1 MINIELWNQ
10 RRKELKISLL
20 ALSQKTE
27 ISIST
32 IKDIFRGATPDPRV
46 ETVQRIEKALGLDKE
61 KSPPPE
67 LAEGEKAWLK
77 LYYELNEDDQA
88 TLIKVVQA
96 FKDMS
101 DEQRAFMMQ
110 AIRLATKQ

>member
-1 MINIELWNQ
+1 MEIQEIKAYMKSEKITYDELA
-10 RRKELKISLL
+10 RRSGL
-20 ALSQKTE
+20 
-27 ISIST
+27 SIST
-32 IKDIFRGATPDPRV
+32 IKKIFSGISKYPRID
-46 ETVQRIEKALGLDKE
+46 TIQIIEKALGLDKE

-101 DEQRAFMMQ
+101 DEQRLFMMQ

>member
-1 MINIELWNQ
+1 MDIELWKKQ
-10 RRKELKISLL
+10 KKELKLTFDDL
-20 ALSQKTE
+20 AELSGVSRRQLFYLFNGNAKNTG
-27 ISIST
+27 I
-32 IKDIFRGATPDPRV
+32 
-46 ETVQRIEKALGLDKE
+46 ETVQRIERALGLDKE